1 VEKPSVSN
9 KASTHYRVEDS
20 SCPVPE
26 RPTASGLVLWHKA
39 EAPEARYHVRFLR
52 YCGHSLAYGYGAKL
66 PTALLQAQFPDGAK
80 FLISAPSGEFWPVS
94 PCSLFDSIILATS
107 SEIVAKDHAR

>member
-1 VEKPSVSN
+1 MSGSMSGERKRSVAAWPKQPRLS
-9 KASTHYRVEDS
+9 ST
-20 SCPVPE
+20 
-26 RPTASGLVLWHKA
+26 LHKA

-66 PTALLQAQFPDGAK
+66 PTALLQAQFP
-80 FLISAPSGEFWPVS
+80 PSGEFWPVS

-107 SEIVAKDHAR
+107 SEIVAQDHAR

>member
-1 VEKPSVSN
+1 MWEGRRREAPP
-9 KASTHYRVEDS
+9 YPD
-20 SCPVPE
+20 
-26 RPTASGLVLWHKA
+26 LWHKA

-107 SEIVAKDHAR
+107 SEIVAQDHAR